1 MSGASDLRPAI
12 KKLVARTNLSET
24 EIDAAFDAILTGS
37 ANDAAISAF
46 LVALSIKGET
56 PQELRAMMETIRKHS
71 KRITPEVKGPL
82 IDTCGTGGDS
92 IRSFNISTAS
102 AIVACAAGAN
112 VAKHGNRSVSG
123 ICGSADFLEAIG
135 ISMETT
141 PEKVR
146 NSIEKIG
153 IGFLYAPLFHPL
165 IKNAA
170 NVRRAIGVRTV
181 FNIIGP
187 LCNPCTNL
195 SGQVIG
201 VFEPSLME
209 LVAEAHQGY
218 VSDAMIVHAV
228 DGFDELSNTC
238 DNDVLLIKDGGNP
251 QRLRISPKVLNIRVA
266 KPEDLVVNSR
276 DDSIKS
282 TLQVIYGRATPEKED
297 IVVMNAAAAL
307 VVARIARDLKEGV
320 AVARSAIKSGKA
332 QDKLAR
338 FVKFDGNEEKLVEA
352 EKRFL

>member
-1 MSGASDLRPAI
+1 
-12 KKLVARTNLSET
+12 
-24 EIDAAFDAILTGS
+24 
-37 ANDAAISAF
+37 
-46 LVALSIKGET
+46 
-56 PQELRAMMETIRKHS
+56 
-71 KRITPEVKGPL
+71 
-82 IDTCGTGGDS
+82 
-92 IRSFNISTAS
+92 
-102 AIVACAAGAN
+102 
-112 VAKHGNRSVSG
+112 
-123 ICGSADFLEAIG
+123 
-135 ISMETT
+135 
-141 PEKVR
+141 
-146 NSIEKIG
+146 
-153 IGFLYAPLFHPL
+153 
-165 IKNAA
+165 
-170 NVRRAIGVRTV
+170 
-181 FNIIGP
+181 
-187 LCNPCTNL
+187 
-195 SGQVIG
+195 
-201 VFEPSLME
+201 
-209 LVAEAHQGY
+209 
-218 VSDAMIVHAV
+218 MIVHAV